1 MTRPPRR
8 RRRRCAPTPIVAPPH
23 GRAQW
28 PLFVFKSKV
37 ACLYNCPPTQS
48 LLIVFL
54 REHRQSIPHFKNYYY
69 MLLWHQIIMNKQLQM
84 KKKII
89 LCPFYC
95 CLTYMFWL
103 RSKYHYMCPKWELSI
118 GLVKEPILSFRIS
131 KRYKLGSIYGLC
143 YTYIYKR

>member
-1 MTRPPRR
+1 MITRFNSKKSLSNFIINDLIFYHSQQPLTSPNDRLTDRMTRPPPPPPSPPLCAYADRS
-8 RRRRCAPTPIVAPPH
+8 APTRP
-23 GRAQW
+23 RAQW

-89 LCPFYC
+89 LCPFHC
-95 CLTYMFWL
+95 CLNVCF
-103 RSKYHYMCPKWELSI
+103 KK
-118 GLVKEPILSFRIS
+118 
-131 KRYKLGSIYGLC
+131 KLDKL
-143 YTYIYKR
+143 